1 VVPDTSAV
9 TWNWNF
15 GNGQS
20 STLMNPSPVQY
31 QNAGNYPVSLV
42 VTNSSGCRDS
52 VSTNIDAYPIPV
64 VSAGPDTLICQG
76 TGRMLN
82 ATGADTYQWSP
93 ATGLSCTNCQNPI
106 ATPAVETQYIV
117 TGTTI
122 HGCSSID
129 SVTVSVVL
137 PFQMTTYGGDTL
149 CVGKSTRMAASGA
162 HHYQWS
168 PAAGLD
174 DPTAATPIASPQ
186 STTNYMVVGFDDKQC
201 FTDTS
206 YIRVVVYPIPT
217 VDAGPDK
224 TINVGQTIDLVP
236 TISPDVTAVTWTPT
250 GSIFR
255 NDFPAISVKPRET
268 TTYQIIAKNPGK
280 CTAVDQVTVHVI
292 CNGANVFIPN
302 TFSPNGDGS
311 NDIFYPRGT
320 GLFNIKTMRI
330 FNRWGEMVF
339 EKSNF
344 NANDMMSGW
353 DGTYKGQKLNPDV
366 FVYIIDVR
374 CDNDNTLNYKGNVTL
389 IR

>member
-1 VVPDTSAV
+1 
-9 TWNWNF
+9 
-15 GNGQS
+15 
-20 STLMNPSPVQY
+20 MNPSPVQY

-82 ATGADTYQWSP
+82 ATGANTYQWSP

-137 PFQMTTYGGDTL
+137 PLPDDNLWWRYTLRRKINQDGGF
-149 CVGKSTRMAASGA
+149 RA

-186 STTNYMVVGFDDKQC
+186 STTIIWSLALMISSALPILRISGWL
-201 FTDTS
+201 FTR
-206 YIRVVVYPIPT
+206 YRPWM
-217 VDAGPDK
+217 PDW
-224 TINVGQTIDLVP
+224 I
-236 TISPDVTAVTWTPT
+236 
-250 GSIFR
+250 
-255 NDFPAISVKPRET
+255 KP
-268 TTYQIIAKNPGK
+268 
-280 CTAVDQVTVHVI
+280 
-292 CNGANVFIPN
+292 
-302 TFSPNGDGS
+302 S
-311 NDIFYPRGT
+311 
-320 GLFNIKTMRI
+320 
-330 FNRWGEMVF
+330 
-339 EKSNF
+339 
-344 NANDMMSGW
+344 MSGKPSTW
-353 DGTYKGQKLNPDV
+353 CQRFPGCHRRYLDADRQYFQERLSGHLGKT
-366 FVYIIDVR
+366 
-374 CDNDNTLNYKGNVTL
+374 KGNHHVSDHC
-389 IR
+389 

>member
-1 VVPDTSAV
+1 
-9 TWNWNF
+9 
-15 GNGQS
+15 
-20 STLMNPSPVQY
+20 MNPSPVQY

-82 ATGADTYQWSP
+82 ATGANTYQWSP

-168 PAAGLD
+168 PAAGL
-174 DPTAATPIASPQ
+174 
-186 STTNYMVVGFDDKQC
+186 
-201 FTDTS
+201 
-206 YIRVVVYPIPT
+206 
-217 VDAGPDK
+217 
-224 TINVGQTIDLVP
+224 
-236 TISPDVTAVTWTPT
+236 
-250 GSIFR
+250 
-255 NDFPAISVKPRET
+255 
-268 TTYQIIAKNPGK
+268 
-280 CTAVDQVTVHVI
+280 
-292 CNGANVFIPN
+292 
-302 TFSPNGDGS
+302 
-311 NDIFYPRGT
+311 
-320 GLFNIKTMRI
+320 
-330 FNRWGEMVF
+330 
-339 EKSNF
+339 
-344 NANDMMSGW
+344 
-353 DGTYKGQKLNPDV
+353 
-366 FVYIIDVR
+366 
-374 CDNDNTLNYKGNVTL
+374 
-389 IR
+389 